1 MSKKILGFFAAGIFT
16 ATVIVAFTITPT
28 QAGSRCG
35 IISCAQ
41 PTGVG
46 RGNKAPVWKVAYCVV
61 GNTPGNYRKVNCKSS
76 EAVHLTPT
84 GNMGV
89 CFVGTDGK
97 VHWDYQYAVYV
108 GARFINRKVGGRW
121 QPDWQ
126 G

>member
-61 GNTPGNYRKVNCKSS
+61 GNNPGNYRVI
-76 EAVHLTPT
+76 
-84 GNMGV
+84 
-89 CFVGTDGK
+89 
-97 VHWDYQYAVYV
+97 
-108 GARFINRKVGGRW
+108 FIRLLSAHHIAGSTSVPVQVPQIRCRKPFLVFYSNYH
-121 QPDWQ
+121 
-126 G
+126 